1 MGSLTRSSEYISSM
15 RLSSHP
21 VRRNSAARPEACA
34 KSFGQFIQSA
44 RRGDGRPLEELAPLA
59 GLTVPEWEEIEGGG
73 LPDTWEHVCLIVQ
86 ALQLGPSWMPYLKRR
101 YAGAW
106 RG

>member
-1 MGSLTRSSEYISSM
+1 MSSM

-21 VRRNSAARPEACA
+21 VRRTSARRPEDYARG
-34 KSFGQFIQSA
+34 FGQFIQIA

-59 GLTVPEWEEIEGGG
+59 GLTVPEWEEIEGGRI
-73 LPDTWEHVCLIVQ
+73 PDTWEQVCLIAQV
-86 ALQLGPSWMPYLKRR
+86 LHLGRSWMPYLTRR

-106 RG
+106 QK

>member
-1 MGSLTRSSEYISSM
+1 MSSM

-21 VRRNSAARPEACA
+21 VRRTSTARPEACA
-34 KSFGQFIQSA
+34 KSFGQLIQIA

-59 GLTVPEWEEIEGGG
+59 GLTVPEWEEIEAGRI
-73 LPDTWEHVCLIVQ
+73 PDTWEEVLLIAQV
-86 ALQLGPSWMPYLKRR
+86 LHLGRSWMPYLTRR

-106 RG
+106 QK